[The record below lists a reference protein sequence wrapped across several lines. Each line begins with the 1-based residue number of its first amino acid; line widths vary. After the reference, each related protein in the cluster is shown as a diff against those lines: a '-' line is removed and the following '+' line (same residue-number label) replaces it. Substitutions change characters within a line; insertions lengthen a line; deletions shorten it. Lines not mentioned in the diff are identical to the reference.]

1 MVLTISIGTFAAL
14 CAADA
19 VVRGCL
25 FLRARTAGSAQRL
38 PYGDERPLVIVPA
51 RAEGE
56 RVAATIASVRGAR
69 VLLLLDGADAD
80 AEAAA
85 RALGAEVVV
94 KEPPGPTKAAAL
106 AWLACEHRAT
116 IEEAGSV
123 LLLDAGS
130 RLSPSFFEHFAWPAD
145 ANALQAYLHGGQGGA
160 ADSERAA
167 QSDEDRGR
175 EAFGWNVRLRG
186 TGSAF
191 RARTFLDVVP
201 RLGTRVEDL
210 EASLLLYR
218 TRIRMAPREAIVFD
232 EKPASIH
239 DAGSQR
245 ARWLVGR
252 YELLFRRATTFA
264 AQIAHRPDEGLAFLV
279 EIFGRPLSL
288 TVPVRVVTGAFL
300 MWRGFTILGVAIAA
314 STFIDVALFA
324 GRTSPAG
331 ALRLAA
337 SWLAAAAMIPRA
349 LRRWTRVRR

>member
-1 MVLTISIGTFAAL
+1 LVLTIFIAILAAL

-19 VVRGCL
+19 MVRGCL
-25 FLRARTAGSAQRL
+25 FLRSRTAGSPELL
-38 PYGDERPLVIVPA
+38 PHAAERPLAIVPA

-56 RVAATIASVRGAR
+56 RVAATIASVRGAK
-69 VLLLLDGADAD
+69 VLLLLDGADPE
-80 AEAAA
+80 AETAA
-85 RALGAEVVV
+85 RALGAEVVM
-94 KEPPGPTKAAAL
+94 KEPAGPTKAAAL
-106 AWLACEHRAT
+106 AWLAREHRAT
-116 IEEAGSV
+116 IEAAGSV
-123 LLLDAGS
+123 LLLDVGS
-130 RLSPSFFEHFAWPAD
+130 RLAPTFFDHFAWPAD
-145 ANALQAYLHGGQGGA
+145 ADSLQAYLHGGEGGA
-160 ADSERAA
+160 ADSERTA
-167 QSDEDRGR
+167 QADEDRGR

-201 RLGTRVEDL
+201 RLDTRVEDL

-218 TRIRMAPREAIVFD
+218 AKIRMAPREAVVFD
-232 EKPASIH
+232 EKPPSIH

-264 AQIAHRPDEGLAFLV
+264 AHIAHRPDEGVAFFV

-288 TVPVRVVTGAFL
+288 TVPLRVAGGAFL
-300 MWRGFTILGVAIAA
+300 IWRGFTIAGAIIAA
-314 STFIDVALFA
+314 TTLIDVALFT
-324 GRTSPAG
+324 GRTSLRG

-337 SWLAAAAMIPRA
+337 SWLVAAAMIPKA

>member
-1 MVLTISIGTFAAL
+1 LVLTVFIAAPAAL

-25 FLRARTAGSAQRL
+25 FLRARTARRREASPRDDA
-38 PYGDERPLVIVPA
+38 RPLVIIPA

-56 RVAATIASVRGAR
+56 LVAATIASARGAR
-69 VLLLLDGADAD
+69 VLLLLDGADAE

-94 KEPPGPTKAAAL
+94 KEPAGPTKAAAL
-106 AWLACEHRAT
+106 EWLAREHRAT
-116 IEEAGSV
+116 IEAAGSV
-123 LLLDAGS
+123 LLLDVGS

-145 ANALQAYLHGGQGGA
+145 ADSLQTFLHGGEGGA

-191 RARTFLDVVP
+191 RAPTFLDVVP

-218 TRIRMAPREAIVFD
+218 AKIRMAPRNAIVLD
-232 EKPASIH
+232 EKPPSIH

-252 YELLFRRATTFA
+252 YELLFKRATTFA
-264 AQIAHRPDEGLAFLV
+264 AHIAHRPIEGLAFFV

-288 TVPVRVVTGAFL
+288 TVPLRVATGAFL
-300 MWRGFTILGVAIAA
+300 MWRGFTLAGAVIAA
-314 STFIDVALFA
+314 STLIDVALFT
-324 GRTSPAG
+324 GRTSPRA

-337 SWLAAAAMIPRA
+337 SWLVAAAMIPKA